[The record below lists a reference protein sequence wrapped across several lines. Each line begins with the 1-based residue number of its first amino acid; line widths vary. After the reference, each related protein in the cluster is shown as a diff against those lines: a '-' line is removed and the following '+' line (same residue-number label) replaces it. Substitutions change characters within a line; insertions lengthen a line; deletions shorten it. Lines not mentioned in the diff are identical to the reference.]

1 MIFDNN
7 ETHIRGMKQVIE
19 DINKAQLHNPN
30 FNCVEEQE
38 IKTLNDKE
46 QAELDRFKNDTDLKK
61 KLTIFVV
68 WFTSVWSAA
77 IMLFFFL
84 FGCGKVNVSDA
95 VIITLLTETL
105 GVILG
110 LPLVVTSHFFPK
122 QK

>member
-1 MIFDNN
+1 MTSDNN
-7 ETHIRGMKQVIE
+7 ETHIQGMQQVIE
-19 DINKAQLHNPN
+19 DINKAQPHMPISDSA
-30 FNCVEEQE
+30 EGQE

-68 WFTSVWSAA
+68 WFTSIWSIV
-77 IMLFFFL
+77 IMGFLFL
-84 FGCGKVNVSDA
+84 FGYGEINVSDA

>member
-1 MIFDNN
+1 MALNN
-7 ETHIRGMKQVIE
+7 NDKHQQRMQQVID
-19 DINKAQLHNPN
+19 DIDKAQLYCPN
-30 FNCVEEQE
+30 SDSAEGQE

-46 QAELDRFKNDTDLKK
+46 QAELDRFKNDTDLKT

-68 WFTSVWSAA
+68 FFTSIWSIA
-77 IMLFFFL
+77 ILVFLFL
-84 FGCGKVNVSDA
+84 FGYGEINVSDM

-105 GVILG
+105 GIILG